1 MRVEFLKDF
10 EKQLKKEKSAVVKNN
25 IYKVVQKV
33 IAAQTLSTISN
44 CKKLEGH
51 KTAFRIKSGDL
62 RIGFFFEN
70 ETILF
75 AAFDFRKDIYKWF
88 P

>member
-1 MRVEFLKDF
+1 MKVEFLKDF
-10 EKQLKKEKSAVVKNN
+10 EKQLKKEKSAAIKNN

-33 IAAQTLSTISN
+33 IAASSLSDISN

-62 RIGFFFEN
+62 RIGFFFEY
-70 ETILF
+70 ETVVF
-75 AAFDFRKDIYKWF
+75 AAFDFRKDIYKKF